1 MSAWIEEMV
10 LLVMD
15 RLGYVGI
22 ALLLFVECLF
32 PPIPSELIIPLA
44 GFATVRGEYSF
55 FWVIIASTIGS
66 VAGALVLYYIGKV
79 FGAARLM
86 VWADLHGKW
95 LGVSGKDIQRSIN
108 WFQRHGS
115 KVIFFCRFIPGIRSL
130 ISIPAGVV
138 AMPLLP
144 FLLLTTAGSALW
156 NIALAYVGV
165 VLGNNYQLVETYI
178 SPISR
183 VVLVGGVLLVVGWIV
198 RRMIQSR
205 RSSTAI

>member
-22 ALLLFVECLF
+22 FLLLFIECVF

-44 GFATVRGEYSF
+44 GFATVRGDYSF
-55 FWVIIASTIGS
+55 FWVIVASTLGS
-66 VAGALVLYYIGKV
+66 LAGALVLYYIGKV

-86 VWADLHGKW
+86 VWADLYGKW
-95 LGVSGKDIQRSIN
+95 LGISGKDIQRSTD
-108 WFQRHGS
+108 WFQRHGTS
-115 KVIFFCRFIPGIRSL
+115 VVFFCRFIPGIRSL

-144 FLLLTTAGSALW
+144 FILLTTAGSALW

-165 VLGNNYQLVETYI
+165 VLGNNYHLVEIYI

-183 VVLVGGVLLVVGWIV
+183 IVLVGGVLVVVGWV
-198 RRMIQSR
+198 AYRMIQSR
-205 RSSTAI
+205 RSPAA